1 VNVTGRGSLA
11 YIHWTDREIATASD
25 SARAAKEAGQLIM
38 LLQLGLLNHGIWVP
52 YRGELAVSTPMT
64 EREIDQAAEAVY
76 KVLEQV
82 RPYVEE
88 IAPHLLL
95 S

>member
-38 LLQLGLLNHGIWVP
+38 LLQLGLLNRGIWVP
-52 YRGELAVSTPMT
+52 YRGEWAVSTPMT
-64 EREIDQAAEAVY
+64 EVEIDRAIEAVGDA
-76 KVLEQV
+76 LDQLL
-82 RPYVEE
+82 PYLKEK
-88 IAPHLLL
+88 APHLLL